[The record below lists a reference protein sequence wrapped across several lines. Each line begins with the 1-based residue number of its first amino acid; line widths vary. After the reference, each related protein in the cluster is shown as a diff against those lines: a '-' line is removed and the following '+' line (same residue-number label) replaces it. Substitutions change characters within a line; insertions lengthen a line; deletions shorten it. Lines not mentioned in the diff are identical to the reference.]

1 MIARVYQTERD
12 SERGLF
18 LCNRIAGKEKQNML
32 KILTAILISGILMI
46 DISSVDTKEVDV
58 IICLKQKW
66 RNVYRS
72 QRYEVQS
79 QTMVIRYP

>member
-1 MIARVYQTERD
+1 MTVKTPVGHNPVRLLKTLSY
-12 SERGLF
+12 SKH
-18 LCNRIAGKEKQNML
+18 KEKQNML